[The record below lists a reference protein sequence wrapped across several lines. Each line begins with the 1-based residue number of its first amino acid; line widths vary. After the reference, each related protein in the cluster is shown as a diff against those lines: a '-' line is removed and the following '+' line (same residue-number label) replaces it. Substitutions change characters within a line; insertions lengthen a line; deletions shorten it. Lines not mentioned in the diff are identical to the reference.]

1 MKKSKKKRGKFADM
15 PRKKPHTVEQEND
28 IVLGQVFAWG
38 FIVSVVLVLLIV
50 WIANGS
56 QRLLFTLLGA
66 DMLLF
71 SLYNLVG
78 FIFKWDHARV
88 CVKCFLHKATRFDLR
103 SPWSKEDTKDSVATA
118 AVSGFFAV
126 ACFVLAFINT

>member
-15 PRKKPHTVEQEND
+15 PRQKPHTVEQEND

-38 FIVSVVLVLLIV
+38 FIVSVVLVSLIV

-66 DMLLF
+66 DILLF

-88 CVKCFLHKATRFDLR
+88 CVKSFLHKATRFDLR
-103 SPWSKEDTKDSVATA
+103 SPWSKEDTKDSVAIS

-126 ACFVLAFINT
+126 ACFVLAFVNI

>member
-15 PRKKPHTVEQEND
+15 PRQKPHTVEQEND

-38 FIVSVVLVLLIV
+38 FIVSLVLVSLIV

-66 DMLLF
+66 DILLF

-88 CVKCFLHKATRFDLR
+88 CVKSFLHKATRFDLR
-103 SPWSKEDTKDSVATA
+103 SPWSKEDTKDSVAIS
-118 AVSGFFAV
+118 AVSGFFSV
-126 ACFVLAFINT
+126 ACFVLAFVNT